1 MTLPFK
7 SVVAVSQNGVIG
19 RKGDLPWKLP
29 EDLKWFKKITM
40 GGTVIMGRK
49 TWQSLPFPLPG
60 RKNWVISRRMEEKE
74 GMRVFRSIE
83 DVKAELIREMKPM

>member
-1 MTLPFK
+1 
-7 SVVAVSQNGVIG
+7 
-19 RKGDLPWKLP
+19 
-29 EDLKWFKKITM
+29 M

-74 GMRVFRSIE
+74 GMRVFRSIG
-83 DVKAELIREMKPM
+83 DVKAELHSR